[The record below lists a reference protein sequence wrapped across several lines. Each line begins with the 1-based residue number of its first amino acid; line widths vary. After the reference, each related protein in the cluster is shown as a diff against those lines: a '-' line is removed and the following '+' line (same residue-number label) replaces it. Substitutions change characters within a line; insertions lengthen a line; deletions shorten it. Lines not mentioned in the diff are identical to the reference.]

1 MAIDFPNSPSTND
14 QYTVGTTTWMYNGTA
29 WVIVLGESA
38 IATDAVT
45 TAKIAALAVT
55 DAKLASDSVTTAK
68 IATNAITAAKL
79 AAGASNAYVLT
90 ADSSTTSGVKWS
102 IIPPSGGLSTT
113 TEGAIMTMTIGA

>member
-1 MAIDFPNSPSTND
+1 MPAIDFPNSPSTND
-14 QYTVGTTTWMYNGTA
+14 AFVSGGKRWVYNGSA
-29 WVIVLGESA
+29 WVLSTPATYV
-38 IATDAVT
+38 IATGEVTADKLASDAVT
-45 TAKIAALAVT
+45 TAKIAA
-55 DAKLASDSVTTAK
+55 
-68 IATNAITAAKL
+68 NAITAAKL